1 MMKKRFLAALVLPM
15 MLAACASNDS
25 NNEQAQTMTNQTDI
39 AAQNWVLTKIDNQ
52 AISTEAVAPNLM
64 LSEDLNANGNA
75 GCNRFFGQAELK
87 DGNLRIEK
95 MGLTMMACQGP
106 GMEMETVVSK
116 TLMDWSAASVSGDEL
131 TLKGQAHSLT
141 FTRADA
147 E

>member
-95 MGLTMMACQGP
+95 MGLTMMACQ
-106 GMEMETVVSK
+106 VLVWK
-116 TLMDWSAASVSGDEL
+116 WKRL
-131 TLKGQAHSLT
+131 
-141 FTRADA
+141 
-147 E
+147 